1 MKENEKKEKKQQQE
15 ANKTEA
21 VVFEIQQSEA
31 QLTEAMTTEEEPA
44 EAPLV
49 EAEQSD
55 TLTASAIQII
65 KENAREDDPQPSPQ
79 LTLRKILGG
88 DLLNGDIM
96 RRQIWLIVL
105 IVACII
111 IFVATRYQCE
121 QDIIEID
128 KLQKELTEAKYKAM
142 SSSSELTE
150 RCRESLVL
158 EMLKQSQDSLLRPSK
173 LPPYKIIIPEQ

>member
-1 MKENEKKEKKQQQE
+1 MRDTDNR
-15 ANKTEA
+15 
-21 VVFEIQQSEA
+21 
-31 QLTEAMTTEEEPA
+31 EETLLE
-44 EAPLV
+44 
-49 EAEQSD
+49 EQSAVEQPAVQD
-55 TLTASAIQII
+55 DGHAASTIQII
-65 KENAREDDPQPSPQ
+65 KENAREDDPQPSAQ
-79 LTLRKILGG
+79 ITFRKVLGG

-111 IFVATRYQCE
+111 VFVATRYQCE

-128 KLQKELTEAKYKAM
+128 KLQNELTEAKYKAM

-158 EMLKQSQDSLLRPSK
+158 EMLKQGEDSLLRPSK